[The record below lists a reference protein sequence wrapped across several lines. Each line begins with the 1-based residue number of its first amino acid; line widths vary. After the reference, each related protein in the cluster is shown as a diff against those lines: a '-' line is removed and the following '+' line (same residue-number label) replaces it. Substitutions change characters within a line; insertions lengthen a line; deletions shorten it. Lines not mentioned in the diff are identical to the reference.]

1 MPEED
6 FQGRPE
12 KGSLRLFLIRHGET
26 DANLKRL
33 LQGISNGPL
42 NAKGLLQVDQLSRH
56 LKNIALDHVFA
67 SDLQRAIDTANAIA
81 RVHGL
86 NVEVDSQLREWDIG
100 ELDGQP
106 AAIYLQMIKDTGKPL
121 SQFDPPGGDKL
132 SEVRK
137 RADAFIQKLII
148 EHIGESI
155 LICSHGDF
163 MRMMIGSM
171 LQIDIDAATAFFFS
185 NASYSVFE
193 LTDNHWKVIALNR
206 IATDCK

>member
-1 MPEED
+1 MAEEN
-6 FQGRPE
+6 FHSRPE
-12 KGSLRLFLIRHGET
+12 KGSLRLFLVRHGET
-26 DANLKRL
+26 DANLNRF
-33 LQGISNGPL
+33 LQGTSNGLL
-42 NAKGLLQVDQLSRH
+42 NAKGMSQVDQLGCH

-67 SDLQRAIDTANAIA
+67 SDLQRAIDTAHAIA

-86 NVEVDSQLREWDIG
+86 NVEVDSQLREWDVG

-106 AAIYLQMIKDTGKPL
+106 AAIYLQMVKDTGKPL
-121 SQFDPPGGDKL
+121 SQFNPPGGKKL
-132 SEVRK
+132 GEVRK
-137 RADAFIQKLII
+137 RADAFIKKLIV

-171 LQIDIDAATAFFFS
+171 LQIDIDAATAFHFD

-193 LTDNHWKVIALNR
+193 LTDNHWKVVALNR
-206 IATDCK
+206 IAPDCE